1 MIVTG
6 WKKALEK
13 SGRSQRFLSNAI
25 DVNLAEVSM
34 VVQGRAFFTPLKFA
48 TACELLGC
56 RTTDIYD
63 GETLAFMYGGESK
76 PTAKPKRDTRVRLD
90 EDVMELVE
98 AVASHEH
105 LTRTQAAN
113 TIIRRWGQE

>member
-1 MIVTG
+1 MVATG

-13 SGRSQRFLSNAI
+13 SGRSQRYLSNAI
-25 DVNLAEVSM
+25 DVNLAEVSLA
-34 VVQGRAFFTPLKFA
+34 VQGRAFLMPSKFA
-48 TACELLGC
+48 KACEILQC
-56 RTTDIYD
+56 KPSNIYTDD
-63 GETLAFMYGGESK
+63 VLAFVYGGVEEK
-76 PTAKPKRDTRVRLD
+76 KKKVDTRVRLD